1 MMRSPFNLRC
11 EYIKNPIQLDIPF
24 PRFSWFLDHFERDQ
38 FQSAYQIIVSS
49 GEELSNSEVG
59 DLWDTEK
66 VISQKSI
73 NIEYGG
79 NPLKSNN
86 KYYWRVKWWDKNKK
100 ESHFSKVAI
109 FGTALLEN
117 GDWRAKWISNGEF
130 IDSNTRKTLQYKSG
144 ERGMLGILKEVNAIY
159 LRKEFSFNKPVKSA
173 KAYVCGL
180 GYYEFRMNGKK
191 IGNRILEPAQTDYTK
206 IALYSSFEITE
217 ILQDQNAVGI
227 ILGNGRC
234 VELFGYDFPKLILQI
249 HLNFEDGTSETVI
262 TDESWKISTG
272 PITENGIYY
281 GEKYDAQLE
290 MPGWDLPNFDDS
302 HWEFAAVVNGH
313 KLSSQLME
321 PIQITQVLNSKKLYS
336 PKQGTYIYDFG
347 QNFTGYVRL
356 KVRGPRG
363 QKIKLRFSEIIY
375 EDGTLNTATNGR
387 AVATD
392 IFVLKGEREEVFEPH
407 FTYHGFRY
415 VEVTNFPG
423 VPSKDSIEGLF
434 LHSNVAETGNFF
446 CSNELINKIHSNIIW
461 SQLSN
466 LMSIPTDCPQ
476 RDERHGWMGDAQL
489 ITEESMLNFNMSRF
503 YTKYLRDIKLCQKS
517 DGSISDVV
525 PPYWKLYPADPA
537 WGTAYLTIAW
547 YMYWY
552 YNDIRILDQH
562 YESMKMYVEFLSSIA
577 EKNIITIGKFGDW
590 CPPMC
595 IVSKRTPI
603 DLVSTWYYYHDTLL
617 LSKIAKI
624 LGKEDN
630 YEHYSNKALEIKDA
644 FNKRFLKRTYEY
656 IKVSFTDR
664 ALSQTSNVLPL
675 YLYMVPEK
683 KEKSIVNA
691 LVEIIIGHYDCHIDT
706 GIVGTRYIFEVLTA
720 RGFPEIAYKMIT
732 QKSFPG
738 YGYMIREG
746 ATTLWERWEKL
757 ESSGMN
763 SQNHIMLGSVD
774 TWFYN
779 TLAGIKSLSPGWN
792 VFRIKPFIAKDMT
805 FAQASLKVIKGLIY
819 SAWEK
824 TESQFKLRVTIPVG
838 CKSEVWIPYR
848 NNKNIIYEGE
858 NIILKEE
865 KLINSQLGIK
875 LKTIEDNYAVF
886 NLGSG
891 DFQFI
896 VKYHNES

>member
-1 MMRSPFNLRC
+1 MIKPPFNLRC
-11 EYIKNPIQLDIPF
+11 EYLENPIEIDIPN
-24 PRFSWFLDHFERDQ
+24 PCFSWVLEHKQRNQ
-38 FQSAYQIIVSS
+38 LQSAYQIIVSS
-49 GEELSNSEVG
+49 EENLCRSGVG
-59 DLWDTEK
+59 DLWDTNK
-66 VISQKSI
+66 VYSKNQV
-73 NIEYGG
+73 NIKYEGH
-79 NPLKSNN
+79 PLKSNTN
-86 KYYWRVKWWDKNKK
+86 YYWRVKWWDKDDSVSSDSELNN
-100 ESHFSKVAI
+100 
-109 FGTALLEN
+109 FGTALLEKS
-117 GDWRAKWISNGEF
+117 DWKAKWISNSEF
-130 IDSNTRKTLQYKSG
+130 IDINKRKTLQYKSG
-144 ERGMLGILKEVNAIY
+144 ERGMVGIQKEVYAVY
-159 LRKEFSFNKPVKSA
+159 LRKEFSFSKPLKSA
-173 KAYVCGL
+173 KVYVCGL
-180 GYYEFRMNGKK
+180 GYYEFRLNGKK
-191 IGNRILEPAQTDYTK
+191 VGNRILEPAQTDYNK
-206 IALYSSFEITE
+206 IALYSCFEITGF
-217 ILQDQNAVGI
+217 LQNQNALGI

-249 HLNFEDGTSETVI
+249 HLSFEDGTNETVI
-262 TDESWKISTG
+262 TDESWKISAG

-290 MPGWDLPNFDDS
+290 MPGWDLPNFDES
-302 HWEFAAVVNGH
+302 LWKYAAVVNGH
-313 KLSSQLME
+313 DLSSQLME
-321 PIQITQVLNSKKLYS
+321 PIQITQVLKSKKVYS

-363 QKIKLRFSEIIY
+363 QEIKLRFSEIIY
-375 EDGTLNTATNGR
+375 ENGTLNTGTNGR

-392 IFVLKGEREEVFEPH
+392 IFVLKGEGEEVFEPH

-434 LHSNVAETGNFF
+434 FHSNVEKTGDFF

-466 LMSIPTDCPQ
+466 LMSIPTDSPQ
-476 RDERHGWMGDAQL
+476 RDERQGWMGDAQL
-489 ITEESMLNFNMSRF
+489 ITEESMLNFNMARF
-503 YTKYLRDIKLCQKS
+503 YTKYLRDIMLCQKS

-562 YESMKMYVEFLSSIA
+562 YESMKKYVEFLSSIA
-577 EKNIITIGKFGDW
+577 KEDIITIGKFGDW

-630 YEHYSNKALEIKDA
+630 YEYYSKKALEIKNA

-656 IKVSFTDR
+656 IKVSFADR

-675 YLYMVPEK
+675 YLNMVPEK
-683 KEKSIVNA
+683 KEKSIINA
-691 LVEIIIGHYDCHIDT
+691 LVEIIKDHYDCHIDT

-779 TLAGIKSLSPGWN
+779 TLAGIKSLLPGWEK
-792 VFRIKPFIAKDMT
+792 FRIKPFIANDLT
-805 FAQASLKVIKGLIY
+805 FAQASLKVNRGLIY

-824 TESQFKLRVTIPVG
+824 NDSQFKLHTTIPVG
-838 CKSEVWIPYR
+838 CKSEVWIPYG
-848 NNKNIIYEGE
+848 NDKDVIYERE
-858 NIILKEE
+858 NIILKKG
-865 KLINSQLGIK
+865 KLITSQIGIE

-891 DFQFI
+891 DFEFT
-896 VKYHNES
+896 VKSYDVS